1 MNGGIYVQKISLSGP
16 LSNKKS
22 GLLQPPTAS
31 VPPFAFRLHPS
42 LGALGGLFDRF
53 MQQYLRVRVSMLPL
67 KVDFLKMPKS
77 EKSLKFLIKELVWD
91 LQEGH
96 IDHRE

>member
-42 LGALGGLFDRF
+42 LGALGG
-53 MQQYLRVRVSMLPL
+53 S
-67 KVDFLKMPKS
+67 
-77 EKSLKFLIKELVWD
+77 
-91 LQEGH
+91 GT
-96 IDHRE
+96 HRKHSWEQGLEFTR